1 MFGVLIDNIAPGYV
15 TSLYV
20 SPYLFLDPEVEND
33 LRETI
38 EENEECEETNGQT
51 DRKVETK
58 TGSGNEI
65 SQLKDRKDSLSDNPV
80 SKIDTNVKILLS

>member
-1 MFGVLIDNIAPGYV
+1 M
-15 TSLYV
+15 
-20 SPYLFLDPEVEND
+20 END

-65 SQLKDRKDSLSDNPV
+65 SQIKDRKDSLSDNPV
-80 SKIDTNVKILLS
+80 SKIDTRGEIHQC